1 MAGKTL
7 IVGAGLAGTLTAW
20 EFIKRGL
27 EFTVFDNNYPSASR
41 VAAGMFN
48 PVSFKRVVEVDH
60 AEERMKLMLNTY
72 SEIESSLGIKIVNKA
87 PIIRIFPNAQYREHW
102 ENRIAKGHPVAKWL
116 SPVEDEVP
124 DGVEAP
130 WGLGKV
136 AESGWINLPLL
147 TSVMTERLKS
157 EGRFELK
164 SWSIQDGVLEGY
176 DRVIDCRGVG
186 AKPELNSLGL
196 RLSADHGE
204 ILTLKSPLDLG
215 GSTLN
220 KVKWLMPF
228 EKDTFKL
235 GATYEWG
242 VEDSQPTEAGKEEL
256 LEAISSA
263 LSKEVYDALEITNH
277 ESGHR
282 PTSHD
287 RKPYTGEVSPKVHVI
302 NGLGTR
308 GVLIAPTV
316 VRNAIDELF
325 SV

>member
-7 IVGAGLAGTLTAW
+7 IVGAGLAGTLVAW
-20 EFIKRGL
+20 ELIKRDL
-27 EFTVFDNNYPSASR
+27 EFTVYDNGSPSASR
-41 VAAGMFN
+41 VAAGMYN
-48 PVSFKRVVEVDH
+48 PVSFKRIVEVDD
-60 AEERMKLMLNTY
+60 AEERMELMHATY
-72 SEIESSLGIKIVNKA
+72 SEIESELGIKILNRA
-87 PIIRIFPNAQYREHW
+87 PIMRIFPNAQYREHW
-102 ENRIAKGHPVAKWL
+102 VNRIAKGHPVAKWL
-116 SPVEDEVP
+116 RPVENEVP

-130 WGLGKV
+130 WGVGKV
-136 AESGWINLPLL
+136 SESGWVNIPLL
-147 TSVMTERLKS
+147 TSAMNERLKS
-157 EGRFELK
+157 EGCFEFK
-164 SWSIQDGVLEGY
+164 SWSIQDGLPEGF

-186 AKPELNSLGL
+186 AKPELNILGL
-196 RLSADHGE
+196 RLAADHGE
-204 ILTLKSPLDLG
+204 ILTLKSTLDLQ

-242 VEDSQPTEAGKEEL
+242 VEKSQPTKSGKEEL
-256 LEAISSA
+256 LTAITSA

-287 RKPYTGEVSPKVHVI
+287 RKPYTGEVVPKVYVI

-308 GVLIAPTV
+308 GVLIAPKV

>member
-20 EFIKRGL
+20 ELIKRGL
-27 EFTVFDNNYPSASR
+27 EFTVYDNGSPSASR

-48 PVSFKRVVEVDH
+48 PVSFKRVVEVDD
-60 AEERMKLMLNTY
+60 AEERMKLMLKTY
-72 SEIESSLGIKIVNKA
+72 SDIESELGIKVVNKA
-87 PIIRIFPNAQYREHW
+87 PIMRIFPNAKYREHW
-102 ENRIAKGHPVAKWL
+102 ENRIANGHTVAKWL
-116 SPVEDEVP
+116 SPVENEVP

-130 WGLGKV
+130 WGVGKV
-136 AESGWINLPLL
+136 AESGWVNLPLL
-147 TSVMTERLKS
+147 TSAMIERLKS
-157 EGRFELK
+157 EERLEFQ
-164 SWSIQDGVLEGY
+164 SWSIQDGVPEGF

-196 RLSADHGE
+196 RLAADHGE
-204 ILTLKSPLDLG
+204 ILTLKSTLDLE

-228 EKDTFKL
+228 EKNTFKL

-242 VEDSQPTEAGKEEL
+242 VEESKPTEAGREEL
-256 LEAISSA
+256 IEAISSA
-263 LSKEVYDALEITNH
+263 LSKDVYDALVITNH
-277 ESGHR
+277 ESGLR

-287 RKPYTGEVSPKVHVI
+287 RKPYTGEVAAKVHVI

-316 VRNAIDELF
+316 VKSAVDELF